1 MDYLSDLAME
11 RDEVVPS
18 ALSSTDASALI
29 SRYVD
34 RDSIPNPELFQYADE
49 MHISVSYYTG
59 KRMLYDTV
67 FAQLDS
73 FTRTAFFIFC
83 VYRDVDHCMT
93 GNLND
98 CPYKELFYSFSESV
112 KEDTKF
118 QKSLNDN
125 YSGSDLRFFGSRYFK
140 ELGYSLSGGSKRT
153 YAYKHARDF
162 LIENR
167 LISDV

>member
-98 CPYKELFYSFSESV
+98 CPILVLIYAFSVPDILKNSDTPCPVEVSV
-112 KEDTKF
+112 LTHINTPET
-118 QKSLNDN
+118 
-125 YSGSDLRFFGSRYFK
+125 
-140 ELGYSLSGGSKRT
+140 
-153 YAYKHARDF
+153 F
-162 LIENR
+162 L
-167 LISDV
+167 